1 MNNKQTLIINEIK
14 KFLDFKSSIISIWGE
29 IGTGKSTLALQIIKD
44 NVLKNSK
51 ILYIYLKYDIPIEK
65 IQEIYKNEFNS
76 FINNVIMIQ
85 ILDFEDLYNFCF
97 DLELKLVE
105 NIKQTNNS
113 INFIVIDSISDLYDL
128 SLIKNKKEKNVSLN
142 YKLNIIL
149 ATLTSYINKFS
160 TQIIVI
166 NSSKSIFLDK
176 EIMEIQSGG
185 KVMDYW
191 IKQSIKIERTS
202 KINQRCL
209 ILFDNKYNKLFEFYC
224 HLTSRGFLSC

>member
-51 ILYIYLKYDIPIEK
+51 ILYIYSKYDIPIEK

-160 TQIIVI
+160 TQIMVI

>member
-128 SLIKNKKEKNVSLN
+128 SLIKNKKEKNISLN

-160 TQIIVI
+160 TQIMVI

>member
-51 ILYIYLKYDIPIEK
+51 ILYIYSKYDIPIEK

-149 ATLTSYINKFS
+149 ATLTSYIKKFS
-160 TQIIVI
+160 TQIMVI

>member
-1 MNNKQTLIINEIK
+1 
-14 KFLDFKSSIISIWGE
+14 
-29 IGTGKSTLALQIIKD
+29 
-44 NVLKNSK
+44 
-51 ILYIYLKYDIPIEK
+51 
-65 IQEIYKNEFNS
+65 
-76 FINNVIMIQ
+76 INNVIMIQ

-160 TQIIVI
+160 TQIMVI

>member
-51 ILYIYLKYDIPIEK
+51 ILYIYSKYDIPIEK

-202 KINQRCL
+202 KINQRFKRFFIML
-209 ILFDNKYNKLFEFYC
+209 IFNYFEN
-224 HLTSRGFLSC
+224 

>member
-51 ILYIYLKYDIPIEK
+51 ILYIYSKYDIPIEK